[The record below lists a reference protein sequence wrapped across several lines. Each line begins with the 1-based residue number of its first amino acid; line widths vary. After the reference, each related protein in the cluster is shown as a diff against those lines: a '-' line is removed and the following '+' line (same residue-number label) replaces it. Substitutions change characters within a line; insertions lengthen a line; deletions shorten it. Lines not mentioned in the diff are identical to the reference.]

1 MRVFLVAV
9 AVLVI
14 AVPSAQAASR
24 HHGVLHRLS
33 PTASPSTTVAAP
45 SITISGVT
53 VGPSQLGTS
62 QQDLFFTITRAA
74 GWAWSA
80 SNGCVMTDA
89 SLDEESVADNSTR
102 TVDEQIGF
110 GSLAGSGQAVPLWYE
125 DASPWS
131 IVSANSLAMTCRLT
145 RQVPY
150 KVAVPGARRYK
161 TQVGASG
168 IVGHRRCNQSR
179 FRDSWVIA
187 CSNNPGFVTY
197 AHTFPRTA
205 MKGTRGMNNYWAYHV
220 HASRF
225 GRSWLVGRT
234 VYQRIRVRPFATV
247 RIIQVQWGWRL
258 RRVVTRYRTV
268 KAVVSTTYP

>member
-1 MRVFLVAV
+1 MRKFIVAV
-9 AVLVI
+9 AALLI
-14 AVPSAQAASR
+14 AAPGAQAASR
-24 HHGVLHRLS
+24 HHGLRHSQS
-33 PTASPSTTVAAP
+33 PSATLSTTVAAP
-45 SITISGVT
+45 SIKISDVT
-53 VGPSQLGTS
+53 VGPSQQGSGL
-62 QQDLFFTITRAA
+62 QDLFFTVTRAT

-89 SLDEESVADNSTR
+89 SLDEESVADSSTR

-125 DASPWS
+125 DAYPWS

-145 RQVPY
+145 RPAPY
-150 KVAVPGARRYK
+150 KVTVPGAHRYK
-161 TQVGASG
+161 TQIGASG
-168 IVGHRRCNQSR
+168 IVGHQRCNQSR
-179 FRDSWVIA
+179 YRDSWVIA
-187 CSNNPGFVTY
+187 CSNKPGFVTY

-205 MKGTRGMNNYWAYHV
+205 MKGTRGMNQYWAYHV
-220 HASRF
+220 HASRL

-247 RIIQVQWGWRL
+247 RIVQVQWDWRL

-268 KAVVSTTYP
+268 KAVVSATYP